1 MRFTAHIGLGKT
13 GTSAIQ
19 FALTSYDGNLGNK
32 RKWPILL
39 DGSSVDHKWLS
50 DPHTSAKTKAL
61 YDAIVAHSEK
71 TGCDHVVWSNEAISN
86 NRPAVSLFKELST
99 WSPDLD
105 VQVILYVREPS
116 RWLKSAWEQWGL
128 SHKTVKGKIFRSPA
142 DSSDIRPI
150 SFSRWVQEW
159 GRNIYNSWKW
169 WRGIADIRLYKEGE
183 DIIND
188 FCEVTKLDLPRVRA
202 YETPTTSELLS
213 RAIYN
218 NTHSGTV
225 TPHKF
230 DFYNTYGSLDEYSKK
245 YLSLKNI
252 ERFAESL
259 KDKSLSF
266 KESSPPEERTISE
279 EDYKRFL
286 DQAIIFSI
294 EAVGRIDQLEDKVKE
309 LSKKLYEN
317 S

>member
-71 TGCDHVVWSNEAISN
+71 TGRDHVVWSNEAISN

-128 SHKTVKGKIFRSPA
+128 SHKRLKVKYLGH
-142 DSSDIRPI
+142 RPI
-150 SFSRWVQEW
+150 R
-159 GRNIYNSWKW
+159 R
-169 WRGIADIRLYKEGE
+169 
-183 DIIND
+183 
-188 FCEVTKLDLPRVRA
+188 
-202 YETPTTSELLS
+202 TS
-213 RAIYN
+213 
-218 NTHSGTV
+218 GQ
-225 TPHKF
+225 
-230 DFYNTYGSLDEYSKK
+230 SL
-245 YLSLKNI
+245 
-252 ERFAESL
+252 
-259 KDKSLSF
+259 
-266 KESSPPEERTISE
+266 
-279 EDYKRFL
+279 FL
-286 DQAIIFSI
+286 DGFKNGEEIFIIAGSGGGASLTSDFI
-294 EAVGRIDQLEDKVKE
+294 KKGRILLMTFVR
-309 LSKKLYEN
+309 LLN
-317 S
+317 